1 MKINKMYQ
9 KPSKKEEKKRN
20 TNLQKLY
27 VIVFFLCVVI
37 YVFQMSQNMNNVK
50 SNPKLFLEGERK
62 LLNRNILIEEKLD
75 SDKNNQN
82 SQNNTEKNTEH
93 NVYLSLE
100 DIKEI
105 FNENILYNEKKG
117 QIILISKLHVAQYN
131 IKDLNGIFDGKKV
144 KFEDG
149 IKIKDGIP
157 YISINELKKIY
168 NFDVDIFKNNISV
181 FRKEKNL
188 TVLKLK
194 EDTKLKS
201 KDNMF
206 AGTIA
211 TISKDKTIKKISE
224 TKNKY
229 KVITDNNL
237 IGYISKKYVESEIKV
252 REEENDNNTIN
263 NNKHYITNFD
273 SISKNYDEVKKEENK
288 ENICLISNFKIL
300 ENGKIKVK
308 YNFEDKGYQVYYN
321 KILKEELIPYGKI
334 ELKKEDK
341 INIVSQFEEFEK
353 RNELI
358 NNIIEQVN
366 KFNLKGIA
374 LDIEEI
380 KDEALFTRIILELKP
395 RLEQLNIKL
404 VLPQS
409 TTFIPNID
417 KKVDGIY

>member
-9 KPSKKEEKKRN
+9 KPSNKDEKKKN

-37 YVFQMSQNMNNVK
+37 YVFQMSQNITNPK
-50 SNPKLFLEGERK
+50 TNPKLFLEGERK
-62 LLNRNILIEEKLD
+62 LLNRNILIEGNTG
-75 SDKNNQN
+75 NNIEN
-82 SQNNTEKNTEH
+82 NTEH

-105 FNENILYNEKKG
+105 FNENVLYNEKKE
-117 QIILISKLHVAQYN
+117 QIILISKIHVAQYN
-131 IKDLNGIFDGKKV
+131 VKDLNGIFDGKKV
-144 KFEDG
+144 VFEDE
-149 IKIKDGIP
+149 IKIKDKIP

-168 NFDVDIFKNNISV
+168 NFDVNIFKNNISI

-188 TVLKLK
+188 TILKLK

-201 KDNMF
+201 KDNLF
-206 AGTIA
+206 AGTISIL
-211 TISKDKTIKKISE
+211 TKDKTIKKISE

-237 IGYISKKYVESEIKV
+237 IGYISKKYVESEIKI
-252 REEENDNNTIN
+252 REEENTNNVKNN
-263 NNKHYITNFD
+263 NNKPNYIKNFD
-273 SISKNYDEVKKEENK
+273 NINRNYDEVIKEANK
-288 ENICLISNFKIL
+288 ENICLISNFRIL
-300 ENGKIKVK
+300 DNGKIKVK

-321 KILKEELIPYGKI
+321 KILKEELIPYGKV

-341 INIVSQFEEFEK
+341 LNIASQFENFEK
-353 RNELI
+353 RNEFI

-395 RLEQLNIKL
+395 RLEQLNTKL

-417 KKVDGIY
+417 TKVDDIY